1 MDNFL
6 EVVFKGIG
14 GLIRIVFW
22 EAFFWLLEVLVSHRW
37 LRFFFVFLAAVLWFW
52 AASFLL
58 ERDMGE
64 AAGAAIAAALVSVF
78 TLSGFVKVRTQAQ
91 KRE

>member
-37 LRFFFVFLAAVLWFW
+37 LRFFFVFLAAVL
-52 AASFLL
+52 
-58 ERDMGE
+58 
-64 AAGAAIAAALVSVF
+64 
-78 TLSGFVKVRTQAQ
+78 
-91 KRE
+91 